1 MNLCNFVKTI
11 IARATKDQTALDYWE
26 THQNK
31 PNELPNS
38 PEKLV
43 PKFNT
48 NFSVSKRFIS
58 YSNIMK
64 NYSKMQIN
72 QEKFRLLL
80 PRIQKYV
87 TQNTKWKN
95 GNTNG
100 QKQLFINT
108 FSIYQ
113 WMKLSEKDKAKHTLT
128 DCEQCMVFDASL
140 LHKSSEVVKKDSLV
154 GACQNVANII
164 LEKSPPMSKAAEKNV
179 ENFVK
184 VFTPI
189 ASQKLG
195 VDIIKTV
202 SKVMKLTPKKSKSQK
217 TKTAT
222 KILKRNNI
230 KIKNKLSSNGQDVR
244 HFLASGKSFRK
255 HDNDRMSMY
264 FVTKA
269 EAQQKLKVKIE
280 KQKNALLKPKKHY
293 GNFDHYTFEKEEFL
307 SALRQFPHGSH
318 VNWKKLGEQFNLTNK
333 KGERPANA
341 GQILM
346 GFAQYNKINTDQFNI
361 NMRVSNRDYIQR
373 VRRAK
378 KRLSKGLTIPST
390 RSAKTIRQDI
400 KHQIDNGVIDLGE
413 KIAPSQISS
422 NYIDNTG
429 RLM

>member
-1 MNLCNFVKTI
+1 
-11 IARATKDQTALDYWE
+11 
-26 THQNK
+26 
-31 PNELPNS
+31 
-38 PEKLV
+38 
-43 PKFNT
+43 
-48 NFSVSKRFIS
+48 
-58 YSNIMK
+58 
-64 NYSKMQIN
+64 
-72 QEKFRLLL
+72 
-80 PRIQKYV
+80 
-87 TQNTKWKN
+87 
-95 GNTNG
+95 
-100 QKQLFINT
+100 
-108 FSIYQ
+108 
-113 WMKLSEKDKAKHTLT
+113 MKLSEKDKAKHTLT

-202 SKVMKLTPKKSKSQK
+202 S
-217 TKTAT
+217 
-222 KILKRNNI
+222 
-230 KIKNKLSSNGQDVR
+230 
-244 HFLASGKSFRK
+244 
-255 HDNDRMSMY
+255 
-264 FVTKA
+264 
-269 EAQQKLKVKIE
+269 
-280 KQKNALLKPKKHY
+280 KPKKHY